1 MKYIIKYILLF
12 TLGFTQSFDNPVSI
26 KASIG
31 NLTARAGE
39 VVEVELDVM
48 MTDEWHIYS
57 VYKVSEGPLPTEI
70 SIGGEIVGSVAPLI
84 EPKPINKFDPGF
96 ETVTYYHQGDTK
108 FKIPFKIKR
117 NTKPGEYKISVDIF
131 YMVCNIR
138 LCYPPVTKT
147 DSISIIIEEGDIR
160 EGKSSFLIST
170 SSNGDSGKSQ
180 NDSDSLL
187 GVFLLAIGGAILSWV
202 MPCVYPMIPIIISFF
217 GKMSQE
223 KHIGRNTIA
232 TFYGLGISGTFI
244 FIGLLVGF
252 LSWGVSDVTALSR
265 NANIGNF
272 IATNPWINLFLGVL
286 FIFFALWMFGII
298 NINVAGALSNKTD
311 QAGQSAKSAYTGSF
325 LLGVTF
331 AITSFSCTVP
341 VVGSLL
347 VIAATGTAG
356 GLLTSLYGM
365 TVYGLVFAA
374 PFVALSLFPTAL
386 EKLPKS
392 GAWME
397 TLKIVF
403 GFVEI
408 AAAIKFLWVPD
419 LEWGIGLLPRQVV
432 LALFVLI
439 SLIQLAYLLGLF
451 KVGTAYNIKPFK
463 VGKGRIVG
471 ILLTLSFL
479 FPVAMSL
486 NSKPTFHY
494 SNMPRLMDELIEAL
508 VPPPPTEDAIAIKE
522 GWFVDKYD
530 EALEKA
536 KLEGKPLFLDF
547 TGVYCANCRVMERR
561 VFPTKSVKK
570 ELDKMILARLYVDK
584 KDSLSEVYA
593 RLQFERYNQATQ
605 PYYVVLDPSDEST
618 LADTGGYIPKGF
630 DQFLIKGIESF
641 KQKSK

>member
-12 TLGFTQSFDNPVSI
+12 TLAFTQSSDNPVSI

-160 EGKSSFLIST
+160 QGKSSFLIST

-187 GVFLLAIGGAILSWV
+187 GIFLLAIGGAILSWV

-252 LSWGVSDVTALSR
+252 LSWGVSDVSALSR

-272 IATNPWINLFLGVL
+272 IATNPWINLFLGLL

-403 GFVEI
+403 GFIEI

>member
-170 SSNGDSGKSQ
+170 SSNEDSGKSQ

-252 LSWGVSDVTALSR
+252 LSWGVSDVSALSR

-298 NINVAGALSNKTD
+298 NINIAGALSNKTD

>member
-12 TLGFTQSFDNPVSI
+12 TLVFTQSSDNPVSI

-70 SIGGEIVGSVAPLI
+70 SIGGEIVGSVAPLT
-84 EPKPINKFDPGF
+84 EPEPINKFDPGF
-96 ETVTYYHQGDTK
+96 ETVTYYHEGDTK

-117 NTKPGEYKISVDIF
+117 NAKPGEYKISVDIF

-170 SSNGDSGKSQ
+170 LSNEDGGKSN

-252 LSWGVSDVTALSR
+252 LSWGVSDVAALSR

-432 LALFVLI
+432 LALFILI

-451 KVGTAYNIKPFK
+451 KVGTAHNIKPFK

-471 ILLTLSFL
+471 IILTLSFL

-486 NSKPTFHY
+486 NSKPTYHY

>member
-12 TLGFTQSFDNPVSI
+12 ALGFTQSSDNPVSI

-252 LSWGVSDVTALSR
+252 LSWGVSDVAALSR

>member
-1 MKYIIKYILLF
+1 M
-12 TLGFTQSFDNPVSI
+12 QSSENPVSI
-26 KASIG
+26 KTSPSKLI
-31 NLTARAGE
+31 ARAGE
-39 VVEVELDVM
+39 VVEVELDAM

-70 SIGGEIVGSVAPLI
+70 SIGGEIIGSVAPLI

-96 ETVTYYHQGDTK
+96 ETVTYYHEGDTK

-117 NTKPGEYKISVDIF
+117 NAKPGEYKISVDIF

-147 DSISIIIEEGDIR
+147 DSISIIIEEGEVR
-160 EGKSSFLIST
+160 EGKSSFLISS
-170 SSNGDSGKSQ
+170 SSNKDDENLQ

-232 TFYGLGISGTFI
+232 IFYGLGISGTFI

-252 LSWGVSDVTALSR
+252 LSWGVSDVAALSR

-356 GLLTSLYGM
+356 GLFTSLYGM

-397 TLKIVF
+397 TLKIIF

-439 SLIQLAYLLGLF
+439 SLVQLAYLLGLF

-463 VGKGRIVG
+463 VTKGRIIG
-471 ILLTLSFL
+471 IMLTLSFL

-486 NSKPTFHY
+486 NSKPTYHY
-494 SNMPRLMDELIEAL
+494 SNMPRLLDELIEAL

-561 VFPTKSVKK
+561 IFPEKSVKK

-630 DQFLIKGIESF
+630 DQFLIKGIKSF
-641 KQKSK
+641 KQKNK

>member
-1 MKYIIKYILLF
+1 MKYIIKYLLF
-12 TLGFTQSFDNPVSI
+12 LSLGFTQSFDNPVSI

-170 SSNGDSGKSQ
+170 SSNGDSGNSQ

-187 GVFLLAIGGAILSWV
+187 GIFLLAIGGAILSWV

-252 LSWGVSDVTALSR
+252 LSWGVSDVSALSR

-272 IATNPWINLFLGVL
+272 IATNPWINLFLGLL

-432 LALFVLI
+432 LALFVMI

-463 VGKGRIVG
+463 VGKGRIFG

>member
-12 TLGFTQSFDNPVSI
+12 TLGFTQSSDNPVSI
-26 KASIG
+26 EASIG

-170 SSNGDSGKSQ
+170 SSNGDSGNSQ

-187 GVFLLAIGGAILSWV
+187 GIFLLAIGGAILSWV

-252 LSWGVSDVTALSR
+252 LSWGVSDVSALSR

-272 IATNPWINLFLGVL
+272 IATNPWINLFLGLL

-403 GFVEI
+403 GFIEI

-439 SLIQLAYLLGLF
+439 SLIQIAYLLGLF
-451 KVGTAYNIKPFK
+451 KVGTAHNIKPFK
-463 VGKGRIVG
+463 VGKSRIVG

-486 NSKPTFHY
+486 NSEPTFHY

-536 KLEGKPLFLDF
+536 KLESKPLFLDF

-561 VFPTKSVKK
+561 IFPTKSVKK

>member
-12 TLGFTQSFDNPVSI
+12 TLGFTQSSDNPVSI

-187 GVFLLAIGGAILSWV
+187 GVFLLAVGGAILSWV

-252 LSWGVSDVTALSR
+252 LSWGVSDVAALSR